1 MPRWL
6 QGGLVVVERESFGL
20 MLEMGGFLTPCP
32 LTQALNASETLRLL
46 ACIELTCYRCKQAV
60 ADPRLHHRSRR
71 RIERVIKDDRRRRH
85 KRRQEQDTMI
95 DLFSKQDLNAP
106 DET

>member
-1 MPRWL
+1 M
-6 QGGLVVVERESFGL
+6 VTERENLGL
-20 MLEMGGFLTPCP
+20 HVGNDFLI
-32 LTQALNASETLRLL
+32 LAQALNASETLRLL

-85 KRRQEQDTMI
+85 KRRQEQESMI
-95 DLFSKQDLNAP
+95 DLFSKQDLNEP
-106 DET
+106 EDT